1 MSKYDVLNKAKTL
14 WAEVV
19 ALQVKIEM
27 DEPEKVTSRARS
39 HG

>member
-1 MSKYDVLNKAKTL
+1 MSKFDVLSKAKTL

-27 DEPEKVTSRARS
+27 DEPKE
-39 HG
+39 